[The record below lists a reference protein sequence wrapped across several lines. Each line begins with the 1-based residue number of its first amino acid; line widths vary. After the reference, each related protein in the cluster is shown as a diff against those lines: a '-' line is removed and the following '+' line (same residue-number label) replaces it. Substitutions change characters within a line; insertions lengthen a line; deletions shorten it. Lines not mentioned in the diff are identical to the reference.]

1 MIGPQAP
8 SSSFESLI
16 KEMNFKGEPKTLR
29 NVKSRF
35 KQFKRYI
42 DQGEN
47 DKYQEKIKK
56 NEILVIKM
64 MRTGISLN
72 MTNHKVSMEGTVEQV
87 GQNITLFFCNIN
99 KP

>member
-47 DKYQEKIKK
+47 DKYQAKK
-56 NEILVIKM
+56 KK
-64 MRTGISLN
+64 S
-72 MTNHKVSMEGTVEQV
+72 
-87 GQNITLFFCNIN
+87 
-99 KP
+99 

>member
-16 KEMNFKGEPKTLR
+16 KEMNFKGDPKTLR

-47 DKYQEKIKK
+47 YKYQENQKK
-56 NEILVIKM
+56 SHFSDKNDEDWYLSEHDKPQSIHGGNSGAGRSEYNLV
-64 MRTGISLN
+64 LW
-72 MTNHKVSMEGTVEQV
+72 
-87 GQNITLFFCNIN
+87 
-99 KP
+99 